1 MRSAEG
7 RVDEPS
13 LSGIRVDVFLS
24 DHLGLFSRS
33 QAKARVVSVL
43 VNGAQAR
50 LSRRL
55 KAGDIVRVEF
65 TEPPPVRAT
74 AQDIPLSILFENPD
88 VIVLD
93 KPQGMVVHPGSGN
106 PDGTLVNALLHHC
119 REIAD
124 SFGAGEPRPGI
135 VHRLDKET
143 SGVMIVAKNPAAH
156 ALLSAQF
163 KSRDTRKRYLAVLQ
177 GRLATA
183 AGTVEARIVRDPR
196 RPTRFTW
203 SQSRGRPAVTR
214 YRALGSYTAPDP
226 ARGGQLREYSLVSL
240 RPRTGRTHQLR
251 VHMRS
256 LGTPVLGD
264 PLYGRPDPVLPHAT
278 LMLHA
283 HRLTIRLPG
292 EEVARTFTARVPS
305 RFREVLRS
313 LQRVSPR

>member
-1 MRSAEG
+1 MGSAEG
-7 RVDEPS
+7 KVDEPS

-24 DHLGLFSRS
+24 DHLALFSRS

-55 KAGDIVRVEF
+55 KQGDVVRVEF
-65 TEPPPVRAT
+65 TEPPPIGAV
-74 AQDIPLSILFENPD
+74 AQDIPLSILFENRD

-143 SGVMIVAKNPAAH
+143 SGVMIVAKNLAAH
-156 ALLSAQF
+156 ELLSAQF
-163 KSRDTRKRYLAVLQ
+163 KARDTRKRYLAVLQ
-177 GRLATA
+177 GRPAEP
-183 AGTVEARIVRDPR
+183 AGKIETRIVRDPR
-196 RPTRFTW
+196 HPTRFTW
-203 SQSRGRPAVTR
+203 SQSRGRSAVTR
-214 YRALGSYTAPDP
+214 YRVLGTFTAPGP
-226 ARGGQLREYSLVSL
+226 AAGNPGRVYSLVSL

-256 LGTPVLGD
+256 LGTPILGD
-264 PLYGRPDPVLPHAT
+264 PVYGRPDAGLPHAT

-292 EEVARTFTARVPS
+292 DEAARTFTARVPA
-305 RFREVLRS
+305 RFREVLKS
-313 LQRVSPR
+313 VQRVSPR